1 MLLGCT
7 PHRFKHS
14 GMPQFEPVP
23 TGTIRAA
30 AATPSISW
38 PKAALTSADGKPLV
52 KTLPMFCVPASS
64 LLRAE
69 TSWAFSQP
77 GVEMLR

>member
-1 MLLGCT
+1 LT
-7 PHRFKHS
+7 PHRFKQS
-14 GMPQFEPVP
+14 AAPQFDPVP
-23 TGTIRAA
+23 TGTILAA
-30 AATPSISW
+30 ASAPAMCGW
-38 PKAALTSADGKPLV
+38 PKAALTSAGGKPLV